1 MAGSVI
7 YLEDVAAADETA
19 VGPPRTHAL
28 VVGVGKYPH
37 LDGGES
43 PVADSDGMHQL
54 SSPPVSARAFAT
66 WLLAEYNDPERPL
79 GSVALLLSEE
89 HPTPFTDPRTRTDH
103 EVDDATIG
111 NIVTAVGDWYDRGD
125 SHVDNRLL
133 FYFCGHG
140 VSQGEDM
147 ALLAADVFADHHNPL
162 NGALDFAGLMNG
174 LKRCKAGQQVFFV
187 DACRA
192 NSDVLIDSSGTRF
205 AGCTPLGAGAR
216 PLDLPRRFHIPYY
229 ATLAGDSSYGRTD
242 EVSLFTEA
250 LLKSLA
256 GAASDDPEGDWQ
268 VNTSQLLTAID
279 HFMHQ
284 PSFAGPVANVQVP
297 SVGELPVFVLHQLA
311 GTPVVPVYV
320 GCDPAEDN
328 AEAEFVCREDGQD
341 GRERLRR
348 AAGDIDT
355 DDPECEWA
363 IELGFGNY
371 VFEAHLGDHEVR
383 TKPVTVR
390 PVFRRVQLG
399 KPS

>member
-1 MAGSVI
+1 
-7 YLEDVAAADETA
+7 
-19 VGPPRTHAL
+19 
-28 VVGVGKYPH
+28 
-37 LDGGES
+37 
-43 PVADSDGMHQL
+43 
-54 SSPPVSARAFAT
+54 
-66 WLLAEYNDPERPL
+66 
-79 GSVALLLSEE
+79 
-89 HPTPFTDPRTRTDH
+89 
-103 EVDDATIG
+103 
-111 NIVTAVGDWYDRGD
+111 
-125 SHVDNRLL
+125 
-133 FYFCGHG
+133 
-140 VSQGEDM
+140 
-147 ALLAADVFADHHNPL
+147 
-162 NGALDFAGLMNG
+162 MNG

-216 PLDLPRRFHIPYY
+216 PLDLPRRFHIPYS
-229 ATLAGDSSYGRTD
+229 ATLAGDRSYGRTG

-250 LLKSLA
+250 VLKSLA

-328 AEAEFVCREDGQD
+328 AGAEFVCREDGQG

-348 AAGDIDT
+348 PPVDNNGDGS
-355 DDPECEWA
+355 ECEWA

-371 VFEAHLGDHEVR
+371 VFEAHLGDDEVR

-399 KPS
+399 KQS